1 MGLFLKRKK
10 KKIDNLNDKTNS
22 HENDKGND
30 DNDLDE
36 AQNYQQPEWMQHA
49 IPVTRQ
55 ETSGRISLLFY
66 GPCYSGKSTLFK
78 YIENL
83 PHFKEKGAMIGVA
96 FLKRLEKIKEK
107 EVFVDSYDIGSY
119 EGNERRK
126 KWFIERC
133 NLFIVVFDPTS
144 ENCVDK
150 LTECI
155 NNIKNRENKD
165 PWKICLCATKM
176 DLENDH
182 YKDII
187 EQVKSNFSEF
197 KLYKLS
203 KDSDTEIKK
212 MYDEFI
218 EESYDDIKDTLHGI
232 DDMDVYDI

>member
-1 MGLFLKRKK
+1 MGSLLKK
-10 KKIDNLNDKTNS
+10 KKKKNNNS
-22 HENDKGND
+22 NN
-30 DNDLDE
+30 NYDE
-36 AQNYQQPEWMQHA
+36 DQNYQQPEWMKYA

-55 ETSGRISLLFY
+55 DTSGRISLLFY
-66 GPCYSGKSTLFK
+66 GPCHSGKSTLFK
-78 YIENL
+78 YMENL
-83 PHFKEKGAMIGVA
+83 PDFKQKGAMIGVA
-96 FLKRLEKIKEK
+96 YLKRCEKIKEK

-119 EGNERRK
+119 EGNEIRK

-144 ENCVDK
+144 EDCINK

-155 NNIKNRENKD
+155 NNIKNRENED
-165 PWKICLCATKM
+165 PRKICLCATKM

-182 YKDII
+182 YKDIV

-212 MYDEFI
+212 MYDEFL
-218 EESYDDIKDTLHGI
+218 EESYDEIKDTLHGI
-232 DDMDVYDI
+232 DDLDVCDI